1 MTSTNSREEGPFA
14 GLLIELHYLPCIQ
27 YFTHLLTYEKV
38 VLEAAEHYPKQTYRN
53 RCRVRT
59 AQKVNTL
66 SVPVSKG
73 PGKALTRDVK
83 IDYHQPWLKDHWRT
97 IASAYGKAPF
107 FPDYAPFFEKT
118 LFKKYTFLF
127 DLNLELLTN
136 CLFLLG
142 IKKNIAIT
150 TGYQEVAPEG
160 VKDLRNAVTLE
171 KEGIAESFHPFVNYR
186 QVFGNEFAPNLS
198 IADLLFCQGPA
209 AASIIRRSIFII

>member
-1 MTSTNSREEGPFA
+1 MNSANTREEGPFE

-27 YFTHLLTYEKV
+27 YFTHLLQYEKV
-38 VLEAAEHYPKQTYRN
+38 VLEAHEHYPKQTYRN

-59 AQKVNTL
+59 AQQVMTL

-73 PGKALTRDVK
+73 PGKPATRDVK

-107 FPDYAPFFEKT
+107 FPDYAPFFEKI

-142 IKKNIAIT
+142 VKKNIAIT
-150 TGYQEVAPEG
+150 TGYREEAPEG
-160 VKDLRNAVTLE
+160 VKDLRNAVILQ
-171 KEGIAESFHPFVNYR
+171 KEGITEVVHNFVDYR
-186 QVFGNEFAPNLS
+186 QVFGSNFAPNLS
-198 IADLLFCQGPA
+198 IVDLLFCQGPA
-209 AASIIRRSIFII
+209 AKAIISQSIFL